1 MVNISKRPVDKN
13 KLLKLYR
20 LFFEVIDKAEDQ
32 EEFLELIQ
40 DVLSPVEQIMIAK
53 RIAIIYLLMKQ
64 VNQISIGEY
73 IKVSQAT
80 VSKFNL
86 LFFEK
91 KTRLIKII
99 QSITKKEKIG
109 HFLEDLFADL
119 FIQPGIKIG
128 HWQSYWDHKKRQR
141 ERKMIDI

>member
-1 MVNISKRPVDKN
+1 MVNISKRPVDVK
-13 KLLKLYR
+13 KLFKLYQ
-20 LFFEVIDKAEDQ
+20 LFFEVVSKAKNKD
-32 EEFLELIQ
+32 EFLELIK
-40 DVLSPVEQIMIAK
+40 DLLSPVEQIMVAK
-53 RIAIIYLLMKQ
+53 RIAIIYLLTKNVDQ
-64 VNQISIGEY
+64 LAIARY
-73 IKVSQAT
+73 IKVSRAT

-99 QSITKKEKIG
+99 ESMIKKEKIG

-128 HWQSYWDHKKRQR
+128 HWQRYWDHKRRQN
-141 ERKMIDI
+141 ERKMIDV